1 MSRAKLTADEKYLV
15 VQKLSQG
22 DVSIG
27 ALVSE
32 NHVSRQTI
40 YDWRDQYNLYGIE
53 GLSESNHW
61 GSYSKEL
68 KENAVQDY
76 LSGDYSQRDICMK
89 YRVKRG
95 ALRKWIK
102 QYNSHKE
109 FKNTHQGKSIMTIS
123 RKLSFEEKIDA
134 VHFCIKNNY
143 DYSLTAVKF
152 KVHYQ
157 QIYSWT
163 KKYEQNGPEALQD
176 RRGRKKPS
184 EEMTPEEKMK
194 VKIKELEAKNYRL
207 EIENAFLKKLE
218 ELERRGF

>member
-1 MSRAKLTADEKYLV
+1 MSRAKLSAEEKYSI
-15 VQKLSQG
+15 VQKLSLG
-22 DVSIG
+22 DVGIS
-27 ALVSE
+27 ALASE
-32 NHVSRQTI
+32 YLVPIQTI

-53 GLSESNHW
+53 GLSKSNHW
-61 GSYSKEL
+61 RSYSKEL

-76 LSGDYSQRDICMK
+76 LSGGYSQRNICKK
-89 YRVKRG
+89 YRVSRG
-95 ALRKWIK
+95 AFRKWIK

-109 FKNTHQGKSIMTIS
+109 FKNTHQGKSIMTTS

-143 DYSLTAVKF
+143 DYSLTADKF

-163 KKYEQNGPEALQD
+163 KKYERNGPEALQD
-176 RRGRKKPS
+176 HRGRKKPL
-184 EEMTPEEKMK
+184 EEMTPEEKLK
-194 VKIKELEAKNYRL
+194 VKMKELEAKNYRL
-207 EIENAFLKKLE
+207 EIENAFLKKLQ